1 MATDITGYIDVADV
15 NFVIFMDSKKD
26 DFITYM
32 DSFLIIMNRPTK
44 N

>member
-1 MATDITGYIDVADV
+1 MATDRTGYIDVANV

-26 DFITYM
+26 DFIIYT
-32 DSFLIIMNRPTK
+32 DSFLIILNRPTK